1 METESLWDL
10 AAGQRASLESPLD
23 DLLLVLAADSD
34 LRSAAN
40 FEAIAQLRAVLREVP
55 ATVKPDE
62 TIAIPAQSALLLA
75 RLLLA
80 RFR

>member
-1 METESLWDL
+1 M
-10 AAGQRASLESPLD
+10 ESPLD
-23 DLLLVLAADSD
+23 DLLRVLSEDSD
-34 LRSAAN
+34 LRAAAN
-40 FEAIAQLRAVLREVP
+40 LEAVSQLRAVLRAVP

-62 TIAIPAQSALLLA
+62 TIAIPAQAALLLA